1 MVVKEDQYIN
11 VSVYNYMAEI
21 TFTIC
26 NVWLYTNSVRAIGF
40 ELALYRVGWNTQ
52 YVTTGMY
59 IKFEFNNCNTKSC
72 PKQSGKTYR
81 PMDAKNSLENQVVI
95 VETMNMH
102 VTQNF
107 GLKAQMV
114 FDNISSKVNIWTEI

>member
-1 MVVKEDQYIN
+1 MKNNGCKRGPIYKRIGVQLN
-11 VSVYNYMAEI
+11 MAEI

-26 NVWLYTNSVRAIGF
+26 NVWLYTNYVRAIGF

-72 PKQSGKTYR
+72 PKQSGKTFKN
-81 PMDAKNSLENQVVI
+81 AKNSLENQVVI
-95 VETMNMH
+95 VETMNKLCM
-102 VTQNF
+102 
-107 GLKAQMV
+107 
-114 FDNISSKVNIWTEI
+114 